1 MTTPQPVETTT
12 KKTWQVDESSNYAC
26 PAPGYYPFEGDCV
39 RFYKCVELEDGSL
52 KGLLY
57 KCPSGYGYSEERQR
71 CWPEEDL
78 PACRR
83 IIQDAH
89 LRLETATPVYPE
101 DLFWFFNNRKW
112 FESFL
117 SRWSW
122 FPRGQSEALI
132 TMFLW
137 QGEISWDWLP
147 SLHGSLSTQN
157 ILSVN
162 ISTWYR
168 IYRSLGLTPPLLR
181 CRIYWICSLT

>member
-1 MTTPQPVETTT
+1 MCYHDNKYRRHPLFCNSYYYCIWDGLNWNFPIFTCPAALIFDEETQQCSYPDDTKPCDAQLAPYPTPKPTKPVPEVTTPQPVETTT
-12 KKTWQVDESSNYAC
+12 KKTWQVDGSSNYAC

-101 DLFWFFNNRKW
+101 DLFWFFNNRK
-112 FESFL
+112 
-117 SRWSW
+117 
-122 FPRGQSEALI
+122 
-132 TMFLW
+132 
-137 QGEISWDWLP
+137 
-147 SLHGSLSTQN
+147 
-157 ILSVN
+157 
-162 ISTWYR
+162 
-168 IYRSLGLTPPLLR
+168 
-181 CRIYWICSLT
+181 